1 MNGRVFLL
9 IAVTGLFIRIWNE
22 RDRGHDLPAATTRR
36 TSVTQALPT
45 VSVSEEVWTSATCP
59 IQLPEHLGA
68 GIYRV
73 VNDLG
78 QVASLEIGADHVIPH
93 ANVAHDAQQHV
104 FVQTASDR
112 TWYFIRLRHPALPQ
126 KVASIPEET
135 PSLATRPQFANRKFD
150 FTGYVP

>member
-45 VSVSEEVWTSATCP
+45 VSVAEEVWTSTTCP
-59 IQLPEHLGA
+59 IQIPEHLGV

-78 QVASLEIGADHVIPH
+78 QVASLEIAVEHAIPQAVH
-93 ANVAHDAQQHV
+93 EAGNV
-104 FVQTASDR
+104 FVHSASDR

-126 KVASIPEET
+126 KVTAANAEI